1 MKWLSLIKS
10 RLTQYFVYNKLVFVI
25 FILGSVVCG
34 TGFLHL
40 YGNFTSAFILQ
51 RNMSV
56 SGRTFTVGFSQTDS
70 PSRGDIGQILRRD
83 GLSLE
88 TCVVKA
94 REEETG
100 GNLLAVA
107 AGKQSFTSIDGQKT
121 FTDEEMETGSPVV
134 IIPAVFVHK
143 PAGLNKSANTLT
155 IENTTLEIVGRNNS
169 DFDYYVP
176 AKTFDD
182 LNLPV
187 ESMMLVTPRFLN
199 EKEDDA
205 LLNRLAALFPGAE
218 YIDSPG
224 AIAERVQRQQLGAQ
238 LVMLCAVYGLSVLS
252 FLFLMKYMIDRSR
265 MENVIY
271 CIVGC
276 SKDVM
281 MQLTLLENVC
291 LSGITALLSIGI
303 HIALKKPVFDK
314 ISLQAFTYAPRDYI
328 LCFIMMVLVSLVAS
342 IPFIVKVRKHSLI
355 MVKNSYAYS

>member
-10 RLTQYFVYNKLVFVI
+10 RLAQYFVSNKLIFII

-51 RNMSV
+51 RDMSM
-56 SGRTFTVGFSQTDS
+56 SGRTFTVGFSDTKA
-70 PSRGDIGQILRRD
+70 PSREAIAQIIQREKI
-83 GLSLE
+83 SLE
-88 TCVVKA
+88 TCLVKA

-100 GNLLAVA
+100 GRLLAVA
-107 AGKQSFTSIDGQKT
+107 AGKQSFISIDGQKK

-134 IIPAVFVHK
+134 IIPAVFVHQPDGLEK
-143 PAGLNKSANTLT
+143 EAGTLT
-155 IENTTLEIVGRNNS
+155 IGGTTLEIVGRNNS

-176 AKTFDD
+176 AKTFDN
-182 LNLPV
+182 LGLPV
-187 ESMMLVTPRFLN
+187 ESLLLVTPNFLN
-199 EKEDDA
+199 EKEDAA
-205 LLNRLAALFPGAE
+205 LVNRLAALFPGVE

-224 AIAERVQRQQLGAQ
+224 AVAQRAQRQQLGAQ
-238 LVMLCAVYGLSVLS
+238 LVMLCAVYALSIFS

-265 MENVIY
+265 MENVVY
-271 CIVGC
+271 GIVGC
-276 SKDVM
+276 SRDEM

-291 LSGITALLSIGI
+291 LSGISALLSIGI

-314 ISLQAFTYAPRDYI
+314 ISLQAFTYAPRDYL
-328 LCFIMMVLVSLVAS
+328 LCFIMMVLVSLVVS
-342 IPFIVKVRKHSLI
+342 IPFIIKVRKHSLI